1 MKSKKPFEI
10 KPAVFKD
17 PVIQNFNLSLRKT
30 QDELAEMQELFSNM
44 VNEIVNLKS
53 AVGNIKIENRNMKK
67 QISNIE
73 NQILKNEKPNSKNPI
88 SKNQFPKIKNVK

>member
-44 VNEIVNLKS
+44 VNEIVNIKS
-53 AVGNIKIENRNMKK
+53 AISNLKTENRNLKSE
-67 QISNIE
+67 ISN
-73 NQILKNEKPNSKNPI
+73 LKNEKPKTE
-88 SKNQFPKIKNVK
+88 K

>member
-1 MKSKKPFEI
+1 LGKSKKPFEI

-44 VNEIVNLKS
+44 VNEIVNIKS
-53 AVGNIKIENRNMKK
+53 AIQNLKIENENLKTA
-67 QISNIE
+67 IS
-73 NQILKNEKPNSKNPI
+73 ILQNEKPNSKNRI
-88 SKNQFPKIKNVK
+88 SENQFRKIKNVKRNL